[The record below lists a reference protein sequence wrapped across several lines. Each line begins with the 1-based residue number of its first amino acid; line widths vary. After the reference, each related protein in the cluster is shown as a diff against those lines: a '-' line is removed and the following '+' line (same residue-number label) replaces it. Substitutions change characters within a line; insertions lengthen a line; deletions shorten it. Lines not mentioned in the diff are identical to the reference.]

1 MHGVSERRTSVVLMD
16 IPAETLTAVRRIQ
29 MEMLKD
35 TEACPNVG
43 A

>member
-1 MHGVSERRTSVVLMD
+1 MHGVSARRTSVVLLD
-16 IPAETLTAVRRIQ
+16 ISAEIRTAVRRVQ
-29 MEMLKD
+29 MEILKD